1 MGLSIPRP
9 VTAGDGMLDS
19 HTAVCMA
26 QGPCP
31 YQTMGEVRKTTTT
44 TKHVDTL

>member
-1 MGLSIPRP
+1 MGLSIPRA

-19 HTAVCMA
+19 HVAACTA
-26 QGPCP
+26 QGSCP
-31 YQTMGEVRKTTTT
+31 YQMMGEVRKTTAT